1 LNLPTILDEI
11 LVKIKYS
18 ILSHLNPFRE
28 IIFIIT
34 QTFKHEKTKNLSR
47 NSHIKYLTPIISV
60 FYAYLFIINA
70 KYLLAI
76 GILFSINWGL
86 QLSKKN
92 ETIIAKNQK
101 LSGRVEELDKLKESL
116 QTEIDSLVVSYEK
129 VV

>member
-60 FYAYLFIINA
+60 FYAYLF
-70 KYLLAI
+70 
-76 GILFSINWGL
+76 NWGL